1 MTLRRQLILWIAG
14 PTLLIYVVILGV
26 ASVSLYHQSRDE
38 VERAM
43 TRLAASYSSR
53 LDGHLREVARIADT
67 AARILQTGPTISDD
81 EVYVVLEENVRQ
93 TPLVYGSCLAF
104 EPGTRRPA
112 GELFAPYVCRS
123 PDGLRRV
130 NIDQSVYDWYRD
142 PKYTWYQEPKRLD
155 RGVWSEPYFD
165 EGAGNIL
172 MSTYSAPF
180 HVAGS
185 FGGVCTVD
193 IDLARLR
200 DTVGREIDEQLDFVI
215 LEKNGQYVY
224 HPDSARIMAHTVFDD
239 LKPDERETLEPVLKK
254 ILAGGSG
261 AAWLDRWESEQPLGI
276 FYAPIPSTDWTFVAR
291 MPTSVVLRDVRRRT
305 LQGAAALVATLLL
318 ICGCI
323 YFVAS
328 RIAKP
333 LTDLEQGVLEVGRGD
348 LDAQI
353 DESASTVEIRN
364 LAQGFNR
371 MTAELRAHVD
381 RLAVEMAER
390 QRIEHDLDIARNIQR
405 GLLPTTKPDLPGFEI
420 AGWSQSANKTG
431 GDYYDWQQL
440 PDGRF
445 LVSLADVSGHGI
457 GPALVAAVCRAYARA
472 SISSDDR
479 DLGRFVERLNALL
492 IDDLPDGRFVTYV
505 GVLLD
510 PKTNRAQM
518 ISAGHGPLF
527 RCLMARGELIESD
540 ADGLPLGLMPDHDY
554 GPANEFAFE
563 PGDSVLLVT
572 DGLFEWTNADG
583 ESYGLERLRKT
594 ILSLASSPADEMIH
608 GLYDRAS
615 QFVGQVLQADDVT
628 IVVVRKM

>member
-1 MTLRRQLILWIAG
+1 MTLRRQMIVWIAG
-14 PTLLIYVVILGV
+14 PTLLIYVLILGIV
-26 ASVSLYHQSRDE
+26 AVSLYRQSKQE

-53 LDGHLREVARIADT
+53 LEGHLSEVARIAET
-67 AARILQTGPTISDD
+67 AARILQTGPAITDD
-81 EVYVVLEENVRQ
+81 EVYVVLEENVSQ

-104 EPGTRRPA
+104 EPGTRHP
-112 GELFAPYVCRS
+112 GDELFAPYVCRS
-123 PDGLRRV
+123 DDGLRRM

-142 PKYTWYQEPKRLD
+142 PEYTWYQQPKQLD

-180 HVAGS
+180 RVASG

-193 IDLARLR
+193 IDLPRLR
-200 DTVGREIDEQLDFVI
+200 ETVGREIDEELDFVI
-215 LEKNGQYVY
+215 LNKDGRYVY
-224 HPDSARIMAHTVFDD
+224 HPDASRIMVDTVYDY
-239 LKPDERETLEPVLKK
+239 LEPAERKALGPVLKRV
-254 ILAGGSG
+254 LAGDDG
-261 AAWLDRWESEQPLGI
+261 AAWLDSWESDEPLGV

-291 MPTSVVLRDVRRRT
+291 VPTSEVLRDVRQRT
-305 LQGAAALVATLLL
+305 ILGAAALVATLLL
-318 ICGCI
+318 ICASI
-323 YFVAS
+323 FVVAS

-333 LTDLEQGVLEVGRGD
+333 ITNLEQGVLEVSRGD
-348 LDAQI
+348 LDTRI

-364 LAQGFNR
+364 LAHSFNH

-381 RLAVEMAER
+381 RLAVEKAER

-405 GLLPTTKPDLPGFEI
+405 GLLPTTNPNLPGFEI

-431 GDYYDWQQL
+431 GDYYDWQEL

-472 SISSDDR
+472 SITT
-479 DLGRFVERLNALL
+479 GGHALL
-492 IDDLPDGRFVTYV
+492 IDDLPEGRFVTYV

-510 PKTNRAQM
+510 PVAHRAQM

-527 RCLMARGELIESD
+527 RCLMSRDELMESD
-540 ADGLPLGLMPDHDY
+540 ADGLPLGLMPDHEY
-554 GPANEFAFE
+554 GTGSEFAFE
-563 PGDSVLLVT
+563 SGDSVLLVT
-572 DGLFEWTNADG
+572 DGLFEWANAAG
-583 ESYGLERLRKT
+583 ESFGLDRLRAT
-594 ILSLASSPADEMIH
+594 IRSLASTPAEEMIH
-608 GLYDRAS
+608 GLYDRAR
-615 QFVGQVLQADDVT
+615 QFVGQTPQDDDVT
-628 IVVVRKM
+628 IVVVRRT

>member
-1 MTLRRQLILWIAG
+1 M
-14 PTLLIYVVILGV
+14 
-26 ASVSLYHQSRDE
+26 
-38 VERAM
+38 
-43 TRLAASYSSR
+43 
-53 LDGHLREVARIADT
+53 
-67 AARILQTGPTISDD
+67 
-81 EVYVVLEENVRQ
+81 YVVLEENVSQ

-112 GELFAPYVCRS
+112 DELFAPYVCRS
-123 PDGLRRV
+123 KADGLRRV

-142 PKYTWYQEPKRLD
+142 PAYTWYQAPKQLD

-180 HVAGS
+180 HIAGG

-215 LEKNGQYVY
+215 LDKRGRYVY
-224 HPDSARIMAHTVFDD
+224 HPDAGRIMDHTVYDD
-239 LKPDERETLEPVLKK
+239 LDREDREALEPVLHKV
-254 ILAGGSG
+254 LSGDDG
-261 AAWLDRWESEQPLGI
+261 AAWLEHWESDEPLGI
-276 FYAPIPSTDWTFVAR
+276 FYVPISSTDWTFVAR
-291 MPTSVVLRDVRRRT
+291 VPTSVVLRDVRRRT
-305 LQGAAALVATLLL
+305 LIGGIALIATLLL

-323 YFVAS
+323 YIVAS

-333 LTDLEQGVLEVGRGD
+333 ITNLEQAVLEVGRGD
-348 LDAQI
+348 LDTRI

-364 LAQGFNR
+364 LAHSFNL

-405 GLLPTTKPDLPGFEI
+405 GLLPTTKPELPGFEI
-420 AGWSQSANKTG
+420 SGWSQSANKTG

-472 SISSDDR
+472 SITSDGQ
-479 DLGRFVERLNALL
+479 DLSRFVQRLNDLL
-492 IDDLPDGRFVTYV
+492 VEDLPEGRFVTYV

-510 PKTNRAQM
+510 PKTNRRRWFPPAM
-518 ISAGHGPLF
+518 D
-527 RCLMARGELIESD
+527 RCSGA
-540 ADGLPLGLMPDHDY
+540 
-554 GPANEFAFE
+554 
-563 PGDSVLLVT
+563 
-572 DGLFEWTNADG
+572 
-583 ESYGLERLRKT
+583 
-594 ILSLASSPADEMIH
+594 
-608 GLYDRAS
+608 
-615 QFVGQVLQADDVT
+615 
-628 IVVVRKM
+628 